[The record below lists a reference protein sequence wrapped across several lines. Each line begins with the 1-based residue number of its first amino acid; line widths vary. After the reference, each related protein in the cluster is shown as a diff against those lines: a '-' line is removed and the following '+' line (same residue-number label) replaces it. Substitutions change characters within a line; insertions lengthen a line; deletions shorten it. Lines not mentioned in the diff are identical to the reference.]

1 MLKKWFVVSVAVLSM
16 MLFAG
21 MASAHV
27 TVQPKQT
34 MQGSYEVF
42 TVRVPSEKEGLFTKT
57 IKVTVAQGAAV
68 SRVEPKPGWT
78 YELEKAAD
86 ETITSVTWTAEGEGL
101 ARTEFTEFRMSGKVA
116 DDAKELVWK
125 AYQTYSDGE
134 VVEWVGAPDASYP
147 ASVTNILP
155 GTGEGDGHG
164 APAAAGSSDAAHE
177 DGNQEKETSSLP
189 LILSIVAA
197 VLALVALI
205 AALAKKKA

>member
-1 MLKKWFVVSVAVLSM
+1 M

-42 TVRVPSEKEGLFTKT
+42 TVRVPSEKEGLFTKK

-125 AYQTYSDGE
+125 AYQTYSDGD

-147 ASVTNILP
+147 ASVTTILP

-164 APAAAGSSDAAHE
+164 APAAAGSDDAAQE
-177 DGNQEKETSSLP
+177 DGAHEKETSSLP
-189 LILSIVAA
+189 LIFSIVAA
-197 VLALVALI
+197 VLSLVALI